1 MMKRLLFVTLLL
13 TFVAAGSAQPI
24 IDFGPKVGLNTSKIS
39 VSLDDYNADNIT
51 KMHFGAFGRVGWKK
65 VYLQPEVYFT
75 KKGGEF
81 SNNPLDIV
89 GEFDYS
95 AVDVPVLF
103 GVRLLNAKAFD
114 LHLMGGPV
122 FGFITKKDLSGSA
135 DFDTQYFKDRYLGIQ
150 YGVGADVLFFTVDL
164 RMENSNTVYDH
175 PDFDG
180 KNTTFLISVG
190 FKIL

>member
-1 MMKRLLFVTLLL
+1 MKRILFVAVLL
-13 TFVAAGSAQPI
+13 TFAAVVSAQPI
-24 IDFGPKVGLNTSKIS
+24 INLGLKGGLNTSKVS
-39 VSLDDYNADNIT
+39 VKLEDYNSSNIT
-51 KMHFGAFGRVGWKK
+51 KMHIGAFGRIGWNK

-81 SNNPLDIV
+81 SANPLHFF

-103 GVRLLNAKAFD
+103 GVRVLNAKAVD

-122 FGFITKKDLSGSA
+122 FGFITKNDLSGSN
-135 DFDTQYFKDRYLGIQ
+135 DFDSQYFKDRYVGFQ
-150 YGVGADVLFFTVDL
+150 YGVGADVLFLTVDL
-164 RMENSNTVYDH
+164 RMEHSGTVYDH
-175 PDFDG
+175 PDFSG
-180 KNTTFLISVG
+180 KNTTFMVTVG